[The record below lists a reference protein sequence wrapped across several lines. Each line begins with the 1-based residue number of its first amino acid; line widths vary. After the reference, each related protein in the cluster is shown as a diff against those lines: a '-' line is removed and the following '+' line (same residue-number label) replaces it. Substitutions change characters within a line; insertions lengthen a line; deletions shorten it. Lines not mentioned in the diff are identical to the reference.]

1 MTGLHR
7 ARDFGTASGAG
18 QNSLCGVTFEYC
30 SGMRFWCSSPGS
42 VMRRAP
48 PAMDL
53 RELAGGRPGI
63 GAAEPAS
70 AAAGAARL

>member
-1 MTGLHR
+1 
-7 ARDFGTASGAG
+7 
-18 QNSLCGVTFEYC
+18 
-30 SGMRFWCSSPGS
+30 
-42 VMRRAP
+42 MRRAP